1 MDATRITLLALDL
14 FGSPGWSAD
23 KEIQRLYALS
33 NHAGRHYRRII
44 LSKRHG
50 GQRLVLAPDYLLK
63 TVQRNILKNVLS
75 QFPLSPFATA
85 YRPGCPIV
93 SNAQPHCQQQQILK
107 LDIENFFDSISWLQ
121 VIAWVPPGKC
131 LFSGVFCNMAEKQ
144 TAKRNRREE
153 ILQSLALMLESSDGS
168 QRITTAKLA
177 ASVGVSEAALYR
189 HFPSKTRM
197 FDSLI
202 EFIEDSL
209 ITRIN
214 LILKDEKDTTARL
227 RLIVLL
233 LLGFGE
239 RNPGLTRILTGHALM
254 FEQDR
259 LQGRI
264 NQLFERIEAQL
275 RQVLREKRMREGE
288 GYTTDETLLASQLL
302 AFCEG
307 MLSRFVRSEFKYRP
321 TDDFDTRW
329 PLIAAQLQ

>member
-1 MDATRITLLALDL
+1 MAKPYNAKVSLIHVDVNYSDL
-14 FGSPGWSAD
+14 YTGLIDVNLGDEKAH
-23 KEIQRLYALS
+23 Q
-33 NHAGRHYRRII
+33 
-44 LSKRHG
+44 
-50 GQRLVLAPDYLLK
+50 
-63 TVQRNILKNVLS
+63 TVRNILE
-75 QFPLSPFATA
+75 QYA
-85 YRPGCPIV
+85 
-93 SNAQPHCQQQQILK
+93 
-107 LDIENFFDSISWLQ
+107 
-121 VIAWVPPGKC
+121 VPDE
-131 LFSGVFCNMAEKQ
+131 FSEPEQ
-144 TAKRNRREE
+144 
-153 ILQSLALMLESSDGS
+153 
-168 QRITTAKLA
+168 
-177 ASVGVSEAALYR
+177 
-189 HFPSKTRM
+189 H
-197 FDSLI
+197 
-202 EFIEDSL
+202 EDSL

-288 GYTTDETLLASQLL
+288 GYTTDETLLASQIL

-321 TDDFDTRW
+321 TDDFDARW

>member
-1 MDATRITLLALDL
+1 
-14 FGSPGWSAD
+14 
-23 KEIQRLYALS
+23 
-33 NHAGRHYRRII
+33 
-44 LSKRHG
+44 
-50 GQRLVLAPDYLLK
+50 
-63 TVQRNILKNVLS
+63 
-75 QFPLSPFATA
+75 
-85 YRPGCPIV
+85 
-93 SNAQPHCQQQQILK
+93 
-107 LDIENFFDSISWLQ
+107 
-121 VIAWVPPGKC
+121 
-131 LFSGVFCNMAEKQ
+131 MAEKQ

-233 LLGFGE
+233 ILGFGE

-264 NQLFERIEAQL
+264 NQLS
-275 RQVLREKRMREGE
+275 VLKRNCARFCVRRKCVKGKVTILMRRCWQ
-288 GYTTDETLLASQLL
+288 A
-302 AFCEG
+302 
-307 MLSRFVRSEFKYRP
+307 RFWRFAKGCSPDLYVANSNTVQRTILTPAGR
-321 TDDFDTRW
+321 
-329 PLIAAQLQ
+329 

>member
-1 MDATRITLLALDL
+1 
-14 FGSPGWSAD
+14 
-23 KEIQRLYALS
+23 
-33 NHAGRHYRRII
+33 
-44 LSKRHG
+44 
-50 GQRLVLAPDYLLK
+50 
-63 TVQRNILKNVLS
+63 
-75 QFPLSPFATA
+75 
-85 YRPGCPIV
+85 
-93 SNAQPHCQQQQILK
+93 
-107 LDIENFFDSISWLQ
+107 
-121 VIAWVPPGKC
+121 
-131 LFSGVFCNMAEKQ
+131 MAEKQ

-233 LLGFGE
+233 ILGFGE

-275 RQVLREKRMREGE
+275 RQVLREKKMREGE
-288 GYTTDETLLASQLL
+288 GYSIERVGPVSTTPPGNALKPRTLRDTLLPLPDGPPSQASLPDTQSD
-302 AFCEG
+302 
-307 MLSRFVRSEFKYRP
+307 LSG
-321 TDDFDTRW
+321 
-329 PLIAAQLQ
+329 

>member
-1 MDATRITLLALDL
+1 
-14 FGSPGWSAD
+14 
-23 KEIQRLYALS
+23 
-33 NHAGRHYRRII
+33 
-44 LSKRHG
+44 
-50 GQRLVLAPDYLLK
+50 
-63 TVQRNILKNVLS
+63 
-75 QFPLSPFATA
+75 
-85 YRPGCPIV
+85 
-93 SNAQPHCQQQQILK
+93 
-107 LDIENFFDSISWLQ
+107 
-121 VIAWVPPGKC
+121 
-131 LFSGVFCNMAEKQ
+131 MAEKQ

-264 NQLFERIEAQL
+264 NQLFERIERSCVRYCVKRECVRVKVTPPMKPCWQA
-275 RQVLREKRMREGE
+275 RSWPSVKVCCHVLSAASLNTARRMILTPAGR
-288 GYTTDETLLASQLL
+288 
-302 AFCEG
+302 
-307 MLSRFVRSEFKYRP
+307 
-321 TDDFDTRW
+321 
-329 PLIAAQLQ
+329 

>member
-1 MDATRITLLALDL
+1 
-14 FGSPGWSAD
+14 
-23 KEIQRLYALS
+23 
-33 NHAGRHYRRII
+33 
-44 LSKRHG
+44 
-50 GQRLVLAPDYLLK
+50 
-63 TVQRNILKNVLS
+63 
-75 QFPLSPFATA
+75 
-85 YRPGCPIV
+85 
-93 SNAQPHCQQQQILK
+93 
-107 LDIENFFDSISWLQ
+107 
-121 VIAWVPPGKC
+121 
-131 LFSGVFCNMAEKQ
+131 MAEKQ

-214 LILKDEKDTTARL
+214 LILKDTTARL

-288 GYTTDETLLASQLL
+288 GYTTDETLLASQIL

-321 TDDFDTRW
+321 TDDFDARW